1 MSPQSEKQRLPRTPR
16 AGAPVM
22 CHRPEL
28 GHVATQMLGRW
39 EQDCHVEVGLTTWQS
54 ATEKEGVDVGGQLL
68 VSDTNP
74 IFIPPMEKSGS
85 R

>member
-1 MSPQSEKQRLPRTPR
+1 MR
-16 AGAPVM
+16 
-22 CHRPEL
+22 
-28 GHVATQMLGRW
+28 MLGRW